1 MIRTIRSSQGQAE
14 TRATP
19 RPRLP
24 AAGWIVLALACAA
37 GVWWLVPTRQPRP
50 GAPAAEEELAAVAA
64 SPRDL
69 VAERMREVLEM
80 GRAPGPNAGR
90 LIAAFGAWAG
100 DPAAVIPRRMV
111 FDALLGQPDG
121 MARVASMLQAVDG
134 VRIPVDEDPLWTP
147 TVEALAQVWD
157 SGNIATGMDM
167 MVSEER
173 PRARALL
180 IASIGKMA
188 MSERAATL
196 NEAQRL
202 AVVSDF
208 IDIKLKATP
217 EMREEIDAVIRHL
230 QPS

>member
-1 MIRTIRSSQGQAE
+1 M
-14 TRATP
+14 
-19 RPRLP
+19 
-24 AAGWIVLALACAA
+24 AALSLAGAA
-37 GVWWLVPTRQPRP
+37 VFWWLVPARQPRAA
-50 GAPAAEEELAAVAA
+50 APVEEETSAVA
-64 SPRDL
+64 SPRDR

-80 GRAPGPNAGR
+80 RRAPGPNAGR
-90 LIAAFGAWAG
+90 LIAAFGDWAG
-100 DPAAVIPRRMV
+100 DPGAVIPRRMV
-111 FDALLGQPDG
+111 LDALLGQPDG
-121 MARVASMLQAVDG
+121 MARVTSMLQAVDG
-134 VRIPVDEDPLWTP
+134 VRVPVDEDPLWTP

-157 SGNIATGMDM
+157 SGNIAAGMDM

-180 IASIGKMA
+180 ISSIGKMA
-188 MSERAATL
+188 MSDRAATL

-217 EMREEIDAVIRHL
+217 EMREEIEAVIRHL